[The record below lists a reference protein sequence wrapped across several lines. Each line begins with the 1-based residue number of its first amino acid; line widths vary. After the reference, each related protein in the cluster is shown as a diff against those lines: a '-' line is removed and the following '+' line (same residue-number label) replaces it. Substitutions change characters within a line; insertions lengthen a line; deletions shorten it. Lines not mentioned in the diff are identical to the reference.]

1 MNQPPAVICIGRN
14 YEAHAAEMGASRPD
28 APTVFMK
35 NPASVIANG
44 EAIRIPAISG
54 IHGPE
59 VDYEGELAVIL
70 GEDLRNGT
78 ADTAKA
84 AIKAYA
90 VANDVTARWWQKKGS
105 GGQWIRGKSFDTFC
119 PISELTPASMI
130 KDPQN
135 LRLTTRVNGEIRQ
148 DASTSEMIFPVI
160 DLLIDLSRDM
170 TLLAGTVLMTG
181 TPEGVGAGRNP
192 QQFLSDGDVVEVSI
206 EDVGLLC
213 NSVTAC

>member
-14 YEAHAAEMGASRPD
+14 YEAHAAEMGAVLPD

-44 EAIRIPAISG
+44 APIRIPGISG

-70 GEDLRNGT
+70 GKDLRNGT
-78 ADTAKA
+78 LDMAMSS
-84 AIKAYA
+84 IEGYA

-119 PISELTPASMI
+119 PIGPLMPATSVP
-130 KDPQN
+130 DPQA
-135 LRLTTRVNGEIRQ
+135 LRITTRVNGEVMQ
-148 DASTSEMIFPVI
+148 DASTSDMIFSVAT
-160 DLLIDLSRDM
+160 LLAELSRGI
-170 TLLAGTVLMTG
+170 TLAAGTVLLTG
-181 TPEGVGAGRNP
+181 TPGGVGSKRTPPVWLAHDDR
-192 QQFLSDGDVVEVSI
+192 VEVEISG
-206 EDVGLLC
+206 VGRVC
-213 NSVTAC
+213 NVVKNA